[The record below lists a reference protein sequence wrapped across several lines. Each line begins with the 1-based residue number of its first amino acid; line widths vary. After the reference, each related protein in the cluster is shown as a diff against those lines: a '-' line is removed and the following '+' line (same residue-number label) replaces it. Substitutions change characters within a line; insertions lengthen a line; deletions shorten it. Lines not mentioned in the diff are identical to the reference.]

1 MTKFTK
7 GPWVA
12 DVDCH
17 GTVFV
22 GCDEHPIADVT
33 FIGNEGSLANGRLIA
48 AAPELYEALQEMT
61 ELAEGPTGGV
71 SILQKKTI
79 LFKARA
85 ALAKAEAK

>member
-33 FIGNEGSLANGRLIA
+33 FVGHEGSLANGQLIA
-48 AAPELYEALQEMT
+48 ASPDLFNALT
-61 ELAEGPTGGV
+61 VLADACESMGIPV
-71 SILQKKTI
+71 DA
-79 LFKARA
+79 ARA
-85 ALAKAEAK
+85 ALAKAEGGGV